1 MINFFCLE
9 QIDKKVYVY
18 QNLLI
23 NMIEKFRK
31 QIIENYAKKK
41 IDKILQ

>member
-1 MINFFCLE
+1 MIDFFYLE

-23 NMIEKFRK
+23 DMIKKFRK
-31 QIIENYAKKK
+31 QIIENYAKKN
-41 IDKILQ
+41 